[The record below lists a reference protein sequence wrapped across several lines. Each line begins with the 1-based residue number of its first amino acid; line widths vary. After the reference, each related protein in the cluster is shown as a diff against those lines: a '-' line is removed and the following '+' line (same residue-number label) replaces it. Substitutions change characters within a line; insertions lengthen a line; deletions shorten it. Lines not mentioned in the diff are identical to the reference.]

1 MIKILVVGLGNIGFR
16 HFESLLKSK
25 NNYEIYCYDKSKS
38 ALQRVREL
46 IENTNHSQRVKI
58 INNIDEIN
66 NNHDFLIHATS
77 SDVRLKTFSQILS
90 KSKIKF
96 AILEKILAQN
106 IDHLNR
112 INIVSKNLQ
121 NCWVNTPMHEWDL
134 YSRIKKKINV
144 KNINKIEF
152 NNFDGLACNAIHFI
166 DFFSSWKK
174 MLPNKIETSRLSNWY
189 ESKRKG
195 FFDVFGKLE
204 IIYPDQAT
212 LTLTSNKN
220 SSNYHC
226 IIKENKRKWTL
237 IENEK
242 IFFSSDGYKENGIIE
257 YQSQLTDIIIN
268 KIITKGDCELP
279 KLDWSIDCHRILI
292 NSLLNYWNVYF
303 NKNDEILPIT

>member
-134 YSRIKKKINV
+134 YSRIKKK
-144 KNINKIEF
+144 NK
-152 NNFDGLACNAIHFI
+152 C
-166 DFFSSWKK
+166 
-174 MLPNKIETSRLSNWY
+174 
-189 ESKRKG
+189 
-195 FFDVFGKLE
+195 
-204 IIYPDQAT
+204 
-212 LTLTSNKN
+212 
-220 SSNYHC
+220 
-226 IIKENKRKWTL
+226 
-237 IENEK
+237 
-242 IFFSSDGYKENGIIE
+242 
-257 YQSQLTDIIIN
+257 
-268 KIITKGDCELP
+268 
-279 KLDWSIDCHRILI
+279 
-292 NSLLNYWNVYF
+292 
-303 NKNDEILPIT
+303 